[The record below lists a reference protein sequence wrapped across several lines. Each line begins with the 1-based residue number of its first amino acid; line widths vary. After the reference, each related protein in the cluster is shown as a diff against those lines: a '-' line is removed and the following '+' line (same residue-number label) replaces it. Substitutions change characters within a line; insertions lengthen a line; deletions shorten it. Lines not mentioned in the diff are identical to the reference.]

1 MKTNE
6 IIISKL
12 DKFIRKYYKNKL
24 IKGVLYSIFLLF
36 SFFLILNT
44 LEYFNY
50 HSIIT
55 RSILFYSYLLIA
67 IITVYLFIA
76 IPLFKVFRITKTISY
91 KEAAD
96 IIGKHFPEVS
106 DKLLNLLQLQELSS
120 ENDSQLLEASIG
132 QKTKELSPVPFL
144 GAVDISKNRKYI
156 KWVSIPLAIIIL
168 SLIFFPS
175 FIKEPTL
182 RYINHEKYF
191 EAPAPFSYKLMN
203 KSLETLQSEDITIQ
217 VKIEGEMLVEMV
229 NIIVNKQ
236 SFQMRKEK
244 KDIFSYTIKQIQST
258 SSFHFEATNVVSK
271 EYKIEVLP
279 KPILLDLQAVITFP
293 AYTKLKEEA
302 YTNISN
308 FSIPKGSVVQ
318 WKAVTRD
325 TKKFI
330 FNYNGKQDIF
340 TPSKEGRLSFSKTI
354 LSDLSYQILTKN
366 NYTTYTDSLQ
376 FSISIIPD
384 LSPQIAVIEQRDS
397 LIGERVYFRGQIK
410 DDYGFSKLEFHVE
423 TYKKGE
429 DSKRTTKVQVPFS
442 KNENTQEF
450 YYFYDLSSQD
460 LNPGDRVVY
469 YFEVWDNDGVD
480 GAKSTRS
487 TSFSIELPTMQEIEE
502 KQEKTSTDIKRETD
516 QSIDELKKIQEEIKQ
531 LNKKMLEKKDLDWQD
546 KKQIQELKQKQEKIK
561 STLEEISKKIKQNNS
576 LDNKYKKQSEEILKK
591 QKELEK
597 LFQEVAKDMFD
608 EINKM
613 IKENMKKEDLKDALD
628 KIKMNNEDLEK
639 QLDRNLEMY
648 KRLEVEKKMQET
660 IDKLRETAKEQIE
673 LAKETEKNPKDNK
686 ELQEKQDDIN
696 KSFEK
701 IKKDLQEVEK
711 KAAGLEEPQ
720 DIKRDKEK
728 EDSISK
734 DQAKAQKQM
743 EQKKNK
749 EAAKSQESA
758 AEKMDEMADSLEEQ
772 QQENEDEQLAEDIQ
786 EVRQILKNLVKI
798 SFSQEA
804 IMQKVRETSV
814 TDPSYQGLINTQN
827 KIKNDM
833 KMIADS
839 LFAMSKR
846 QPQISHAIN
855 KELSSIDNQI
865 NNSLEKLLQY
875 NQSIYGSYKN
885 TQSTASQQYA
895 MTSMNNLALMLA
907 ESLDNMQQNMKSK
920 SSSKPNSK
928 GKPKSQCDKPGKPG
942 KKNPK
947 NMRELQDALNKEMER
962 LKKELEGKE
971 KGSSGKPK
979 IGENAQM
986 NEELA
991 RMAAQQEMIRKM
1003 MQEYAKE
1010 LKEEG
1015 GQATGELDNIMR
1027 QMEQTETDIVN
1038 KIINQQ
1044 TISRQNNILTRM
1056 LQHEKA
1062 QKKQEQEQRRESTE
1076 GKDVFEKSN
1085 NQFMEFNK
1093 LKNRELELFK
1103 QIPPIFSP
1111 YYKEKVNDFFINLKV
1126 ETKE

>member
-1 MKTNE
+1 M
-6 IIISKL
+6 
-12 DKFIRKYYKNKL
+12 
-24 IKGVLYSIFLLF
+24 
-36 SFFLILNT
+36 
-44 LEYFNY
+44 
-50 HSIIT
+50 
-55 RSILFYSYLLIA
+55 
-67 IITVYLFIA
+67 
-76 IPLFKVFRITKTISY
+76 PLFKIFRITKTISY

-156 KWVSIPLAIIIL
+156 KWVSIPLAIIII

-175 FIKEPTL
+175 FIKEPTY

-203 KSLETLQSEDITIQ
+203 KSLKALQNEDITIQ
-217 VKIEGEMLVEMV
+217 VKIEGEMLVDMV

-236 SFQMRKEK
+236 TFQMKKEK
-244 KDIFSYTIKQIQST
+244 KDVFSYTIKQIQNT
-258 SSFHFEATNVVSK
+258 SSFHFEATNVISK

-293 AYTKLKEEA
+293 SYTKLKEES

-308 FSIPKGSVVQ
+308 FSIPKGSIVQ

-340 TPSKEGRLSFSKTI
+340 TPNKEGRLSFSKTI

-423 TYKKGE
+423 TYRKGE
-429 DSKRTTKVQVPFS
+429 DAKLITKVQVPFS
-442 KNENTQEF
+442 KTENAQEF
-450 YYFYDLSSQD
+450 YYFYDLSSQE

-487 TSFSIELPTMQEIEE
+487 TSFSIELPTIEEIQE
-502 KQEKTSTDIKRETD
+502 KQEKTSSDIKRETD
-516 QSIDELKKIQEEIKQ
+516 QSIEELKKIQEEIKQ
-531 LNKKMLEKKDLDWQD
+531 LNKKMLEKKELDWQD

-561 STLEEISKKIKQNNS
+561 STLEEIIKKIKQNNS

-591 QKELEK
+591 QQELEK

-613 IKENMKKEDLKDALD
+613 IKENIKKEDLKDALD

-639 QLDRNLEMY
+639 QLDRNLEMF

-660 IDKLRETAKEQIE
+660 IDKLRETAKEQKE

-701 IKKDLQEVEK
+701 IKKDLQDVEK
-711 KAAGLEEPQ
+711 KALALEEPQ

-734 DQAKAQKQM
+734 EQAKAKKQM
-743 EQKKNK
+743 EQKNNK
-749 EAAKSQESA
+749 EASKSQESA

-855 KELSSIDNQI
+855 KELSAIDNQI
-865 NNSLEKLLQY
+865 NNSIEKLLQY

-920 SSSKPNSK
+920 ASNKPNSK
-928 GKPKSQCDKPGKPG
+928 GKPKSQCDKPGKSG

-971 KGSSGKPK
+971 KGSTGKPK

-1044 TISRQNNILTRM
+1044 TINRQNNILTRM

-1062 QKKQEQEQRRESTE
+1062 QKEQEQEQRRESTE

-1085 NQFMEFNK
+1085 NQFIEFNK

>member
-1 MKTNE
+1 M
-6 IIISKL
+6 
-12 DKFIRKYYKNKL
+12 
-24 IKGVLYSIFLLF
+24 
-36 SFFLILNT
+36 
-44 LEYFNY
+44 
-50 HSIIT
+50 
-55 RSILFYSYLLIA
+55 
-67 IITVYLFIA
+67 
-76 IPLFKVFRITKTISY
+76 PLFKIFRITKTISY

-156 KWVSIPLAIIIL
+156 KWVSIPLAIIII

-175 FIKEPTL
+175 FIKEPTY

-203 KSLETLQSEDITIQ
+203 KSLKALQNEDITIQ
-217 VKIEGEMLVEMV
+217 VKIEGEMLVDMV

-236 SFQMRKEK
+236 TFQMRKEK
-244 KDIFSYTIKQIQST
+244 KDIFSYTIKQIQNT
-258 SSFHFEATNVVSK
+258 SSFHFEATNVISK

-293 AYTKLKEEA
+293 SYTKLKEES

-308 FSIPKGSVVQ
+308 FSIPKGSIVQ

-330 FNYNGKQDIF
+330 FNYNGKQDVF
-340 TPSKEGRLSFSKTI
+340 SPNKEGRLSFSKTI

-423 TYKKGE
+423 TYRKGE
-429 DSKRTTKVQVPFS
+429 DAKLITKVQVPFS
-442 KNENTQEF
+442 KTENAQEF
-450 YYFYDLSSQD
+450 YYFYDLSSQE

-487 TSFSIELPTMQEIEE
+487 TSFSIELPTIEEIQE
-502 KQEKTSTDIKRETD
+502 KQEKTSSDIKRETD
-516 QSIDELKKIQEEIKQ
+516 QSIEELKKIQEEIKQ
-531 LNKKMLEKKDLDWQD
+531 LNKKMLEKKELDWQD

-561 STLEEISKKIKQNNS
+561 STLEEIIKKIKQNNS

-591 QKELEK
+591 QQELEK

-613 IKENMKKEDLKDALD
+613 IKENIKKEDLKDALD

-639 QLDRNLEMY
+639 QLDRNLEMF

-660 IDKLRETAKEQIE
+660 IDKLRETAKEQKD

-711 KAAGLEEPQ
+711 KALALEEPQ

-728 EDSISK
+728 EDSITK
-734 DQAKAQKQM
+734 EQAKAKKQM
-743 EQKKNK
+743 EQKNNK
-749 EAAKSQESA
+749 EASKSQESA

-855 KELSSIDNQI
+855 KELSAIDNQI
-865 NNSLEKLLQY
+865 NNSIEKLLQY

-920 SSSKPNSK
+920 ASNKPNSK
-928 GKPKSQCDKPGKPG
+928 GKPKSQCDKPGKSG

-971 KGSSGKPK
+971 KGSTGKPK

-1044 TISRQNNILTRM
+1044 TINRQNNILTRM

-1062 QKKQEQEQRRESTE
+1062 QKEQEQEQRRESTE

-1085 NQFMEFNK
+1085 NQFIEFNK

>member
-1 MKTNE
+1 M
-6 IIISKL
+6 
-12 DKFIRKYYKNKL
+12 
-24 IKGVLYSIFLLF
+24 
-36 SFFLILNT
+36 
-44 LEYFNY
+44 
-50 HSIIT
+50 
-55 RSILFYSYLLIA
+55 
-67 IITVYLFIA
+67 
-76 IPLFKVFRITKTISY
+76 PLFKIFRITKTISY

-156 KWVSIPLAIIIL
+156 KWVSIPLAIIII

-175 FIKEPTL
+175 FIKEPTY

-203 KSLETLQSEDITIQ
+203 KSLKALQNEDITIQ
-217 VKIEGEMLVEMV
+217 VKIEGEMLVDMV

-236 SFQMRKEK
+236 TFQMKKEK
-244 KDIFSYTIKQIQST
+244 KDVFSYTIKQIQNT
-258 SSFHFEATNVVSK
+258 SSFHFEATNVISK

-293 AYTKLKEEA
+293 SYTKLKEES

-308 FSIPKGSVVQ
+308 FSIPKGSIVQ

-340 TPSKEGRLSFSKTI
+340 TPNKEGRLSFSKKI

-423 TYKKGE
+423 TYRKGE
-429 DSKRTTKVQVPFS
+429 DAKLITKVQVPFS
-442 KNENTQEF
+442 KTENAQEF
-450 YYFYDLSSQD
+450 YYFYDLSSQE

-487 TSFSIELPTMQEIEE
+487 TSFSIELPTIEEIQE
-502 KQEKTSTDIKRETD
+502 KQEKTSSDIKRETD
-516 QSIDELKKIQEEIKQ
+516 QSIEELKKIQEEIKQ
-531 LNKKMLEKKDLDWQD
+531 LNKKMLEKKELDWQD

-561 STLEEISKKIKQNNS
+561 STLEEIIKKIKQNNS

-591 QKELEK
+591 QQELEK

-613 IKENMKKEDLKDALD
+613 IKENIKKEDLKDALD

-639 QLDRNLEMY
+639 QLDRNLEMF

-660 IDKLRETAKEQIE
+660 IDKLRETAKEQKD

-711 KAAGLEEPQ
+711 KALALEEPQ

-728 EDSISK
+728 EDSITK
-734 DQAKAQKQM
+734 EQAKAKKQM
-743 EQKKNK
+743 EQKNNK
-749 EAAKSQESA
+749 EASKSQESA

-855 KELSSIDNQI
+855 KELSAIDNQI
-865 NNSLEKLLQY
+865 NNSIEKLLQY

-920 SSSKPNSK
+920 ASNKPNSK
-928 GKPKSQCDKPGKPG
+928 GKPKSQCDKPGKSG

-971 KGSSGKPK
+971 KGSTGKPK

-1044 TISRQNNILTRM
+1044 TINRQNNILTRM

-1062 QKKQEQEQRRESTE
+1062 QKEQEQEQRRESTE

-1085 NQFMEFNK
+1085 NQFIEFNK

>member
-24 IKGVLYSIFLLF
+24 IKGILYSASLLF

-50 HSIIT
+50 HSIII
-55 RSILFYSYLLIA
+55 RSILFYFFLLIA
-67 IITVYLFIA
+67 IIIIYLFII
-76 IPLFKVFRITKTISY
+76 IPFFKIFRVTKTISY
-91 KEAAD
+91 KEAAE

-106 DKLLNLLQLQELSS
+106 DKLINLLQLQELTSKI
-120 ENDSQLLEASIG
+120 DSQLLEASIG
-132 QKTKELSPVPFL
+132 QKTKELSPIPFL
-144 GAVDISKNRKYI
+144 GAVDLSKNRKFI
-156 KWVSIPLAIIIL
+156 KWVSIPLGIIIL

-175 FIKEPTL
+175 FIKEPTY

-203 KSLETLQSEDITIQ
+203 KSLEALQNEDITIR
-217 VKIEGEMLVEMV
+217 VMIEGDMLVDMV

-236 SFQMRKEK
+236 VFQMRKEK
-244 KDIFSYTIKQIQST
+244 KDIFSYTIKQIQNTST
-258 SSFHFEATNVVSK
+258 FHFEATNVISK
-271 EYKIEVLP
+271 DYKIVVFP
-279 KPILLDLQAVITFP
+279 KPILLDLQAIITFP
-293 AYTKLKEEA
+293 SYTKIKEES
-302 YTNISN
+302 YTNINN
-308 FSIPKGSVVQ
+308 FSIPKGSIVQ

-330 FNYNGKQDIF
+330 FNYNGKHDVF
-340 TPSKEGRLSFSKTI
+340 TPTKEGRLSFSKTI

-366 NYTTYTDSLQ
+366 NFTTYTDSLQ
-376 FSISIIPD
+376 FSISVIPD

-410 DDYGFSKLEFHVE
+410 DDYGFSKLEFHIE
-423 TYKKGE
+423 KYRKGE
-429 DSKRTTKVQVPFS
+429 NSKTITKVQVPFS
-442 KNENTQEF
+442 KIDNTQEF
-450 YYFYDLSSQD
+450 YFYYDLSSQD
-460 LNPGDRVVY
+460 LNSGDRVVY
-469 YFEVWDNDGVD
+469 YFEVWDNDGID
-480 GAKSTRS
+480 GVKSTRS
-487 TSFSIELPTMQEIEE
+487 TSFSIELPTMEEIEA
-502 KQEKTSTDIKRETD
+502 KQEKTSSDIKKETD

-531 LNKKMLEKKDLDWQD
+531 LNKKMLDKKELDWQD
-546 KKQIQELKQKQEKIK
+546 KKQIQELKEKQEKIK
-561 STLEEISKKIKQNNS
+561 SKLEEISKKIKQNNN
-576 LDNKYKKQSEEILKK
+576 LDKKYKKQSEEILKK
-591 QKELEK
+591 QQELEK

-613 IKENMKKEDLKDALD
+613 IKDNIKKDDLKDALD

-639 QLDRNLEMY
+639 QLDRNLEMF
-648 KRLEVEKKMQET
+648 KRLEVEKKLQET
-660 IDKLRETAKEQIE
+660 IDKLRETAQEQKK
-673 LAKETEKNPKDNK
+673 LSQETKKNPKDNK
-686 ELQEKQDDIN
+686 ELQEKQDELN

-701 IKKDLQEVEK
+701 IKQEIKDVEK
-711 KAAGLEEPQ
+711 KALGLEDPQ

-728 EDSISK
+728 EDSISQEQTK
-734 DQAKAQKQM
+734 AKEQM
-743 EQKKNK
+743 EDKKNK
-749 EAAKSQESA
+749 EASKSQKSA
-758 AEKMDEMADSLEEQ
+758 ADKMEEMASSLED
-772 QQENEDEQLAEDIQ
+772 QQEENEEEQLAEDIQ

-798 SFSQEA
+798 SISQEA
-804 IMQKVRETSV
+804 IMQKVRLTSV

-865 NNSLEKLLQY
+865 SNSLNKLLQY
-875 NQSIYGSYKN
+875 NQSIYGSFKN
-885 TQSTASQQYA
+885 TQSTTSQQYA

-907 ESLDNMQQNMKSK
+907 ESLNNMQQNMQANSSK
-920 SSSKPNSK
+920 KPNSK
-928 GKPKSQCDKPGKPG
+928 GNPKSQCNKPGKAG

-947 NMRELQDALNKEMER
+947 NMRELQDALNKEMQR

-971 KGSSGKPK
+971 KGNSGKPK
-979 IGENAQM
+979 IGENAQI

-1003 MQEYAKE
+1003 MQEYSDE
-1010 LKEEG
+1010 LKAEG
-1015 GQATGELDNIMR
+1015 GQSTGELDNLMH

-1044 TISRQNNILTRM
+1044 TINRQNNILTRM
-1056 LQHEKA
+1056 LEHEKA
-1062 QKKQEQEQRRESTE
+1062 QKMKEQEQKRESTE
-1076 GKDVFEKSN
+1076 GKDVFEKTN
-1085 NQFMEFNK
+1085 NQFIEFNK
-1093 LKNRELELFK
+1093 LKNRELELFR

-1111 YYKEKVNDFFINLKV
+1111 YYKEKVSDFFINLKV

>member
-1 MKTNE
+1 
-6 IIISKL
+6 
-12 DKFIRKYYKNKL
+12 
-24 IKGVLYSIFLLF
+24 
-36 SFFLILNT
+36 
-44 LEYFNY
+44 
-50 HSIIT
+50 
-55 RSILFYSYLLIA
+55 
-67 IITVYLFIA
+67 
-76 IPLFKVFRITKTISY
+76 
-91 KEAAD
+91 
-96 IIGKHFPEVS
+96 
-106 DKLLNLLQLQELSS
+106 
-120 ENDSQLLEASIG
+120 
-132 QKTKELSPVPFL
+132 
-144 GAVDISKNRKYI
+144 
-156 KWVSIPLAIIIL
+156 
-168 SLIFFPS
+168 
-175 FIKEPTL
+175 
-182 RYINHEKYF
+182 
-191 EAPAPFSYKLMN
+191 
-203 KSLETLQSEDITIQ
+203 
-217 VKIEGEMLVEMV
+217 MV
-229 NIIVNKQ
+229 NIVVNKQ
-236 SFQMRKEK
+236 IFQMKKEK
-244 KDIFSYTIKQIQST
+244 KDIFSYTIKQIQNT
-258 SSFHFEATNVVSK
+258 SSFHFEAASIVSK
-271 EYKIEVLP
+271 DYKIEVLP

-308 FSIPKGSVVQ
+308 FSIPKGSIVQ

-330 FNYNGKQDIF
+330 FNYNGKQDVF

-366 NYTTYTDSLQ
+366 NYTTFTDSLQ

-397 LIGERVYFRGQIK
+397 ITSDRVYFRGQIK
-410 DDYGFSKLEFHVE
+410 DDYGFSKLEFHIE
-423 TYKKGE
+423 TYRKGE
-429 DSKRTTKVQVPFS
+429 DSKLITKVQVPFS
-442 KNENTQEF
+442 KNDNAQEF
-450 YYFYDLSSQD
+450 YFSYDLSSQD

-469 YFEVWDNDGVD
+469 YFEVWDNDGID
-480 GAKSTRS
+480 GAKSARS
-487 TSFSIELPTMQEIEE
+487 TSFSIELPTMDEIQE
-502 KQEKTSTDIKRETD
+502 KQEKTSSDIKRETD
-516 QSIDELKKIQEEIKQ
+516 QSLADLKKIQEEIKQ
-531 LNKKMLEKKDLDWQD
+531 LNKKMLEKKELDWQD
-546 KKQIQELKQKQEKIK
+546 KKQIQELKHKQEQIK
-561 STLEEISKKIKQNNS
+561 STLEQISKKIKENNS
-576 LDNKYKKQSEEILKK
+576 IDNKYKKQSEEILKK
-591 QKELEK
+591 QEELEK

-608 EINKM
+608 QINQM
-613 IKENMKKEDLKDALD
+613 MKENIKKEDLKDALD

-639 QLDRNLEMY
+639 QLDRNLEMF
-648 KRLEVEKKMQET
+648 KRLEVEKKLEET
-660 IDKLRETAKEQIE
+660 IDKLRETAKEQKE
-673 LAKETEKNPKDNK
+673 LAEETKKNPKDNEK
-686 ELQEKQDDIN
+686 LKEKQEDLN
-696 KSFEK
+696 KAFEK

-711 KAAGLEEPQ
+711 NAAGLEQPQ

-734 DQAKAQKQM
+734 EQSKSKQQM

-749 EAAKSQESA
+749 EASKSQESA

-772 QQENEDEQLAEDIQ
+772 QKENQDEQLAEDIK

-798 SFSQEA
+798 SFNQEA

-833 KMIADS
+833 KMISDS
-839 LFAMSKR
+839 LYAMSKR
-846 QPQISHAIN
+846 QPQISRAIN
-855 KELSSIDNQI
+855 KELSAIDNQI
-865 NNSLEKLLQY
+865 NNSIEKLLQY

-885 TQSTASQQYA
+885 TQSTSSQQYA

-907 ESLDNMQQNMKSK
+907 ESLNNMQQNMKSK
-920 SSSKPNSK
+920 SDSKSKSK
-928 GKPKSQCDKPGKPG
+928 GDPKSQCDKPGKAG

-971 KGSSGKPK
+971 KGKSGKPK

-1003 MQEYAKE
+1003 MQEYAEE
-1010 LKEEG
+1010 LKQEG
-1015 GQATGELDNIMR
+1015 GQATGELDNLMR

-1044 TISRQNNILTRM
+1044 TINRQNNILTRM

-1076 GKDVFEKSN
+1076 GKDMFDKSN
-1085 NQFMEFNK
+1085 NQFIEFNK

>member
-1 MKTNE
+1 M
-6 IIISKL
+6 
-12 DKFIRKYYKNKL
+12 
-24 IKGVLYSIFLLF
+24 
-36 SFFLILNT
+36 
-44 LEYFNY
+44 
-50 HSIIT
+50 
-55 RSILFYSYLLIA
+55 
-67 IITVYLFIA
+67 
-76 IPLFKVFRITKTISY
+76 PLFKIFRITKTISY

-156 KWVSIPLAIIIL
+156 KWVSIPLAIIII

-175 FIKEPTL
+175 FIKEPTY

-203 KSLETLQSEDITIQ
+203 KSLKALQNEDITIQ
-217 VKIEGEMLVEMV
+217 VKIEGEMLVDMV

-236 SFQMRKEK
+236 TFQMKKEK
-244 KDIFSYTIKQIQST
+244 KDVFSYTIKQIQNT
-258 SSFHFEATNVVSK
+258 SSFHFEATNVISK

-293 AYTKLKEEA
+293 SYTKLKEES

-308 FSIPKGSVVQ
+308 FSIPKGSIVQ

-340 TPSKEGRLSFSKTI
+340 TPNKEGRLSFSKTI

-423 TYKKGE
+423 TYRKGE
-429 DSKRTTKVQVPFS
+429 DAKLITKVQVPFS
-442 KNENTQEF
+442 KTENAQEF
-450 YYFYDLSSQD
+450 YYFYDLSSQE

-487 TSFSIELPTMQEIEE
+487 TSFSIELPTIEEIQE
-502 KQEKTSTDIKRETD
+502 KQEKTSSDIKRETD
-516 QSIDELKKIQEEIKQ
+516 QSIEELKKIQEEIKQ
-531 LNKKMLEKKDLDWQD
+531 LNKKMLEKKELDWQD

-561 STLEEISKKIKQNNS
+561 STLEEIIKKIKQNNS

-591 QKELEK
+591 QQELEK

-613 IKENMKKEDLKDALD
+613 IKENIKKEDLKDALD

-639 QLDRNLEMY
+639 QLDRNLEMF

-660 IDKLRETAKEQIE
+660 IDKLRETAKEQKE

-701 IKKDLQEVEK
+701 IKKDLQDVEK
-711 KAAGLEEPQ
+711 KALALEEPQ

-728 EDSISK
+728 EDSITK
-734 DQAKAQKQM
+734 EQAKAKKQM
-743 EQKKNK
+743 EQKNNK
-749 EAAKSQESA
+749 EASKSQESA

-855 KELSSIDNQI
+855 KELSAIDNQI
-865 NNSLEKLLQY
+865 NNSIEKLLQY

-920 SSSKPNSK
+920 ASNKPNSK
-928 GKPKSQCDKPGKPG
+928 GKPKSQCDKPGKSG

-971 KGSSGKPK
+971 KGSTGKPK

-1044 TISRQNNILTRM
+1044 TINRQNNILTRM

-1062 QKKQEQEQRRESTE
+1062 QKEQEQEQRRESTE

-1085 NQFMEFNK
+1085 NQFIEFNK

>member
-1 MKTNE
+1 M
-6 IIISKL
+6 
-12 DKFIRKYYKNKL
+12 
-24 IKGVLYSIFLLF
+24 
-36 SFFLILNT
+36 
-44 LEYFNY
+44 
-50 HSIIT
+50 
-55 RSILFYSYLLIA
+55 
-67 IITVYLFIA
+67 
-76 IPLFKVFRITKTISY
+76 PLFKIFRITKTISY

-156 KWVSIPLAIIIL
+156 KWVSIPLAIIII

-175 FIKEPTL
+175 FIKEPTY

-203 KSLETLQSEDITIQ
+203 KSLKALQNEDITIQ
-217 VKIEGEMLVEMV
+217 VKIEGEMLVDMV

-236 SFQMRKEK
+236 TFQMKKEK
-244 KDIFSYTIKQIQST
+244 KDVFSYTIKQIQNT
-258 SSFHFEATNVVSK
+258 SSFHFEATNVISK

-293 AYTKLKEEA
+293 SYTKLKEES

-308 FSIPKGSVVQ
+308 FSIPKGSIVQ

-340 TPSKEGRLSFSKTI
+340 TPNKEGRLSFSKTI

-423 TYKKGE
+423 TYRKGE
-429 DSKRTTKVQVPFS
+429 DAKLITKVQVPFS
-442 KNENTQEF
+442 KTENAQEF
-450 YYFYDLSSQD
+450 YYFYDLSSQE

-487 TSFSIELPTMQEIEE
+487 TSFSIELPTIEEIQE
-502 KQEKTSTDIKRETD
+502 KQEKTSSDIKRETD
-516 QSIDELKKIQEEIKQ
+516 QSIEELKKIQEEIKQ
-531 LNKKMLEKKDLDWQD
+531 LNKKMLEKKELDWQD

-561 STLEEISKKIKQNNS
+561 STLEEIIKKIKQNNS

-591 QKELEK
+591 QQELEK

-613 IKENMKKEDLKDALD
+613 IKENIKKEDLKDALD

-639 QLDRNLEMY
+639 QLDRNLEMF

-660 IDKLRETAKEQIE
+660 IDKLRETAKEQKD

-711 KAAGLEEPQ
+711 KALALEEPQ

-728 EDSISK
+728 EDSITK
-734 DQAKAQKQM
+734 EQAKAKKQM
-743 EQKKNK
+743 EQKNNK
-749 EAAKSQESA
+749 EASKSQESA

-855 KELSSIDNQI
+855 KELSAIDNQI
-865 NNSLEKLLQY
+865 NNSIEKLLQY

-920 SSSKPNSK
+920 ASNKPNSK
-928 GKPKSQCDKPGKPG
+928 GKPKSQCDKPGKSG

-971 KGSSGKPK
+971 KGSTGKPK

-1044 TISRQNNILTRM
+1044 TINRQNNILTRM

-1062 QKKQEQEQRRESTE
+1062 QKEQEQEQRRESTE

-1085 NQFMEFNK
+1085 NQFIEFNK